1 MIDTIRY
8 VNKQIEERDIRF
20 IRLWFTDLLGNL
32 KSFAITPSAV
42 EEALVEGIGF
52 DGSAIDGVKREDQ
65 KSDMLVFPDP
75 STFQVLPWRPQDKG
89 VARMFCDIRT
99 PEGVPSIGDSR
110 HILMN
115 VLKRGAE
122 KGLILNAGTELEYF
136 YFKDAAVP
144 EPIDC
149 GGYFDLTPLDNA
161 SDLRRETIL
170 TLEQMGVPVQASLHE
185 DAPSQHEI
193 DLGFSDALSAADAV
207 LTARLV
213 VKEIASAHGVHAS
226 FMPKPLTGVSGSAM
240 FVHESLLTEDGN
252 AFYDA
257 NDPDGYG
264 LSTLAKRYIA
274 GILKYAPEFMLVTNQ
289 YVNSY
294 KRLVTG
300 FDAPTHISWGNRNRS
315 TIVRIPRF
323 KPSKEISARIQL
335 RNADSAA
342 NPYLTLAV
350 TFGAGLK
357 GIEEELPLPA
367 PVESDLFSMTPA
379 QRAELGIDPL
389 PTDLSRA
396 VDAFEASDL
405 MRDILGDYV
414 HDYLVSTK
422 RAEWEEYRSQVS
434 RWEIDRYL
442 SKL

>member
-207 LTARLV
+207 MTARLV

-315 TIVRIPRF
+315 TIVRIPCF

-442 SKL
+442 PKL

>member
-207 LTARLV
+207 MTARLV

>member
-207 LTARLV
+207 MTARLV

-264 LSTLAKRYIA
+264 LPTLAKRYIA

-442 SKL
+442 PKL

>member
-1 MIDTIRY
+1 
-8 VNKQIEERDIRF
+8 
-20 IRLWFTDLLGNL
+20 
-32 KSFAITPSAV
+32 
-42 EEALVEGIGF
+42 
-52 DGSAIDGVKREDQ
+52 
-65 KSDMLVFPDP
+65 
-75 STFQVLPWRPQDKG
+75 
-89 VARMFCDIRT
+89 MFCDIRT

-207 LTARLV
+207 MTARLV

>member
-207 LTARLV
+207 MTARLV

-422 RAEWEEYRSQVS
+422 HAEWEEYRSQVS

-442 SKL
+442 PKL

>member
-99 PEGVPSIGDSR
+99 PEGIPSIGDSR

-136 YFKDAAVP
+136 YFKDAAAP

-207 LTARLV
+207 MTARLV

>member
-170 TLEQMGVPVQASLHE
+170 TLEQMGVPVQSSLHE

-207 LTARLV
+207 MTARLV

>member
-170 TLEQMGVPVQASLHE
+170 MLEQMGVPVQASLHE

-207 LTARLV
+207 MTARLV

-442 SKL
+442 PKL

>member
-207 LTARLV
+207 MTARLV

-442 SKL
+442 PKL